1 MTVLYL
7 DLFGQSRVSSDFFKK
22 ASSHTRG
29 NSTLRSDSQCMMG
42 KTDENG
48 VASFAGL
55 PGSYTV
61 HLLKVPEGF
70 AKDSSEYSA
79 PSVPG
84 DMTIVVK
91 AA

>member
-1 MTVLYL
+1 MN
-7 DLFGQSRVSSDFFKK
+7 SDFFKK

-48 VASFAGL
+48 VASFDEL

-61 HLLKVPEGF
+61 HRDTTLF
-70 AKDSSEYSA
+70 
-79 PSVPG
+79 
-84 DMTIVVK
+84 IF
-91 AA
+91 